1 MGKLCSAA
9 LPFAA
14 VLLAA
19 VLFFVYFQDLGMK
32 SSSMDELM
40 ALRDTGLA
48 LDARLGRIHE
58 LREFRLGVIRKY
70 RSGDITLRQAMEQ
83 FRSVADQDEAAWNA
97 TRDFYPN
104 RSEEVLLAHQMIVAA
119 SGAVERDADLPF
131 LRTFIHD
138 LQACVGSEL
147 VVPLAVQGRLQR
159 AHVSERTVRHGS
171 T

>member
-9 LPFAA
+9 LPFAT

-19 VLFFVYFQDLGMK
+19 VLFFVYFQDLGTK
-32 SSSMDELM
+32 SSSMDELL

-48 LDARLGRIHE
+48 LDARLDRIHE
-58 LREFRLGVIRKY
+58 LREFRLDVIRKY

-83 FRSVADQDEAAWNA
+83 FRSVADEDRVTWNA

-104 RSEEVLLAHQMIVAA
+104 RSDDVVLAHQMIVAA
-119 SGAVERDADLPF
+119 SGTIERDEDIPF
-131 LRTFIHD
+131 LRNFIRD
-138 LQACVGSEL
+138 LQACVGGEL
-147 VVPLAVQGRLQR
+147 VVPRAVQWRLQR
-159 AHVSERTVRHGS
+159 AHISERAGRHGS